1 MAPLSD
7 SDKTQLLRL
16 ARQAVEECALGRSL
30 PQVEE
35 PQEESLGAK
44 CGAFVTLRKA
54 GRLRGCIGHIE
65 ASASLRETVR
75 ECAVAAAVRDPR
87 FKPVTPVELADLHIE
102 ISVLSTLTD
111 VRPEEVEVGRHG
123 LLISRSFHRG
133 LLLPQVATQWHWDR
147 EQFLEQTCLKAG
159 LPPDAWR
166 HEARIQAFTAEV
178 FAEAE
183 DKKSRQ
189 STVDSPQQTEGQ
201 APRC

>member
-1 MAPLSD
+1 
-7 SDKTQLLRL
+7 
-16 ARQAVEECALGRSL
+16 
-30 PQVEE
+30 
-35 PQEESLGAK
+35 
-44 CGAFVTLRKA
+44 
-54 GRLRGCIGHIE
+54 
-65 ASASLRETVR
+65 VR